1 MGTRKNGACK
11 SEQPDFEVEPDLDKD
26 LGLNADSD
34 KDLDSELDI
43 DLDENLDIDLDLE
56 DDSDTELDID
66 DTVETGEA
74 TSNVGETSVEIDVE
88 ELIAELEADR
98 ESSPPPEEQSCR
110 KRLEDILEERR
121 IAHEIDEDEI
131 DELDSIDGD

>member
-11 SEQPDFEVEPDLDKD
+11 SEQPEFEVEPDLDKD

-34 KDLDSELDI
+34 RDLDREPDFNP
-43 DLDENLDIDLDLE
+43 DEDLDIDLDLE
-56 DDSDTELDID
+56 DDSNAELDID
-66 DTVETGEA
+66 GTVETGEA
-74 TSNVGETSVEIDVE
+74 NSNVGETSVEIDVE
-88 ELIAELEADR
+88 ELIGELEADR
-98 ESSPPPEEQSCR
+98 EASPPSEDQSCR

-121 IAHEIDEDEI
+121 IVHELDEI